1 MVYEIFKILF
11 SNNIV
16 AKLMIRTIFLLS
28 AVFLITSCSHSLSPV
43 FPKRISS
50 LSGSDFYK
58 KASGMNWISR
68 DSLVVNEVL
77 KGNIPDFL
85 KKFVPVQIS
94 GIVNDKTVEACIF
107 VAPDYLSVGS
117 DDDWARVCITPM
129 AAQKIADSL
138 HCFLPTRKIVD
149 QIFNAS
155 KVKLEPVPMFA
166 YRDSTPTMWHHH
178 LIIEGQRKRSKGL
191 ISGIKKDVVI
201 SDKILSYSALD
212 RVVIYGWHFPD
223 GRPIQPL
230 YAGHANWYVDYSHGV
245 RLIYE
250 KILIEGKLLHYTAV
264 LKHPVYKKLI
274 CDEEDC
280 IFYRYNY

>member
-1 MVYEIFKILF
+1 MNCSESIHKFVIIKF
-11 SNNIV
+11 
-16 AKLMIRTIFLLS
+16 MIRTIFLLS
-28 AVFLITSCSHSLSPV
+28 AVFLIASCSYSLRPE
-43 FPKRISS
+43 FPKRISG

-58 KASGMNWISR
+58 KAGGMNWISR

-85 KKFVPVQIS
+85 KQFVTVQIS

-149 QIFNAS
+149 HIFNAS

-178 LIIEGQRKRSKGL
+178 LIIEGQRKGRKGL
-191 ISGIKKDVVI
+191 ISGIKKDVV
-201 SDKILSYSALD
+201 LSD
-212 RVVIYGWHFPD
+212 RVLKESKQSRVAIYGWHYPD
-223 GRPIQPL
+223 GKPIQAL
-230 YAGHANWYVDYSHGV
+230 HTAHKNWYVDYSHGI
-245 RLIYE
+245 RLIFE
-250 KILIEGKLLHYTAV
+250 KILIGGKWLHYSEV
-264 LKHPVYKKLI
+264 FKHPVYRILI
-274 CDEEDC
+274 CDEGDGV
-280 IFYRYNY
+280 FYHYNY